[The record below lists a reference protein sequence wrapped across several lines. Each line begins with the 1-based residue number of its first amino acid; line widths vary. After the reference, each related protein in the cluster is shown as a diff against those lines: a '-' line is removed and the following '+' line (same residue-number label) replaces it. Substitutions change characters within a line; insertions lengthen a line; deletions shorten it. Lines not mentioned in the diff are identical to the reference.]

1 MDSRVSRLWRGGGKR
16 AADVAL
22 TVALAPVWVPLVGAL
37 AVLVVAASG
46 RPAFFAQRRVGRGGR
61 PFTLWKLRTMR
72 PGAPPAPG
80 GRFEHWTYAGD
91 ARVTRLGRWLRR
103 YRLDELPQLAQVL
116 RGDMALVGPRP
127 ETPEVTEGLAARIP
141 GYRRRL
147 DVRPGLTGLCQVSD
161 AYARFATWDE
171 IARKL
176 EIDLRYVDRVSLR
189 TDAAILLRTVG
200 VLARGS
206 GVQ

>member
-1 MDSRVSRLWRGGGKR
+1 VSRLWRGGGKR

-22 TVALAPVWVPLVGAL
+22 TLALAPVWVPLTAGLAAL
-37 AVLVVAASG
+37 VAVTTG
-46 RPAFFAQRRVGRGGR
+46 RPAFFTQRRIGRGGR
-61 PFTLWKLRTMR
+61 PFTMWKLRTMR

-80 GRFEHWTYAGD
+80 GRFEHWTYGGD
-91 ARVTRLGRWLRR
+91 PRITPVGRWLRR

-116 RGDMALVGPRP
+116 RGEMSLVGPRP
-127 ETPEVTEGLAARIP
+127 ETPEVTEGLAARLP

-147 DVRPGLTGLCQVSD
+147 EVAPGLTGLCQVSD
-161 AYARFATWDE
+161 AYGRFATWDE

-176 EIDLRYVDRVSLR
+176 ELDLHYVERVSLR
-189 TDAAILLRTVG
+189 TDAAILLRTAR